1 MQPDLLRKRLDA
13 DISEQC
19 WIVCAYLGDDVS
31 FEQGFVVRDAL
42 NSFDT
47 DGWWFFNPGTF
58 IVAFRS
64 VRSGAERASA
74 CEATLARLRQENAS
88 LVCLVVG
95 SAEGPVLTSIA
106 KDGHLDTPPLGNV
119 VNEAFWKARANAS

>member
-13 DISEQC
+13 DASEQC
-19 WIVCAYLGDDVS
+19 WIVCAYFADDVS
-31 FEQGFVVRDAL
+31 LEQGVVVRDAL
-42 NSFDT
+42 NDLDT

-64 VRSGAERASA
+64 TKNGAERASA
-74 CEATLARLRQENAS
+74 CEAALARLRQENG
-88 LVCLVVG
+88 LVALLALG

-106 KDGHLDTPPLGNV
+106 SAGHLDTPPIGNV
-119 VNEAFWKARANAS
+119 VNEAARRARANAS